1 MPGLLL
7 ATGRFTDACSTLR
20 AFADAIRDG
29 LVPNVFDDYNATAA
43 HYNTVD
49 ASLWFIH
56 AAMEYV
62 HASGDRQSWDQW
74 LANACMGIIDAYIK
88 GTNPSDMPDE
98 ERRSDA
104 SLIRMTGDGLITA
117 GSQRTQFTSK
127 DDACD
132 GTIFTPRA
140 GKAVEINAL
149 WFHVLTGMAEML
161 GDSNKGAA
169 DHYRKLTARI
179 SRAFSR
185 LFWDE
190 EQGYLYDHAWTDDQG
205 QEQIDRTCRPNQ
217 ILAVCLPHSPLPRK
231 RQQQVLDMVRRR
243 LFTPVGLRTLPADD
257 SRYHGHYQGPLRARD
272 EAYHQGTVWPWLM
285 GPYAEAILRLG
296 RFSPAARAEAQNAI
310 RGLVDQM
317 LGPGLGQIHEIY
329 DGDPPHHPRG
339 CIAQAWSVAEV
350 IRVMALI
357 ARPPKT

>member
-1 MPGLLL
+1 
-7 ATGRFTDACSTLR
+7 
-20 AFADAIRDG
+20 
-29 LVPNVFDDYNATAA
+29 
-43 HYNTVD
+43 
-49 ASLWFIH
+49 
-56 AAMEYV
+56 
-62 HASGDRQSWDQW
+62 
-74 LANACMGIIDAYIK
+74 
-88 GTNPSDMPDE
+88 
-98 ERRSDA
+98 
-104 SLIRMTGDGLITA
+104 LITA
-117 GSQRTQFTSK
+117 GSQRTQLTWM
-127 DDACD
+127 DAACD

-149 WFHVLTGMAEML
+149 WYHVLTGMAEML
-161 GDSNKGAA
+161 GDGNKSTA

-217 ILAVCLPHSPLPRK
+217 ILAVSLPHSPLPRK
-231 RQQQVLDMVRRR
+231 RQQQVFDMVRRR

-257 SRYHGHYQGPLRARD
+257 ARYHGHYQGTLYARD

-296 RFSPAARAEAQNAI
+296 RFSPAARAEAQGAI

-317 LGPGLGQIHEIY
+317 LGPGLGQLHEIC
-329 DGDPPHHPRG
+329 DGDPPHQPRG

-357 ARPPKT
+357 ARPAKT